1 MVNRHLPGP
10 FRIRL
15 IRVLEKEEEAIFPD
29 ECAIRLSTGM
39 GKETLAYDNQEG
51 RLGDS

>member
-10 FRIRL
+10 FRIRHV
-15 IRVLEKEEEAIFPD
+15 RVLEKKEEEIFPD
-29 ECAIRLSTGM
+29 ERAIRLSTGM
-39 GKETLAYDNQEG
+39 GKEALAYDNQEG